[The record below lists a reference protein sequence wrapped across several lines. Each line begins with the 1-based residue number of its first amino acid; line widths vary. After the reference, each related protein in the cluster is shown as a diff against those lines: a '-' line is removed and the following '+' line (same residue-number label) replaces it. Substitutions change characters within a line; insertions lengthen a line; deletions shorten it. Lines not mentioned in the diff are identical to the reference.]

1 MGNPFFHELKRQ
13 ASLMLKEKVVKPARL
28 ALTDVTPVQL
38 MTEDVTNGN
47 LWPPDTR
54 TLKLISRAAF
64 EVDDYWRIVEILH
77 RRLLNFDRENWRGPY
92 KAMILL
98 EYLLT
103 HGPLRIFEE
112 FQEDKDIIKQM
123 GSFQCVDEKG
133 FNWGL
138 RVNKL
143 SEKVLNLLENSSYF
157 KEERGRARKLTIG
170 IKGLGSFNPRSSS
183 IDASLKEF
191 SPKSYDR
198 CNSDYID
205 HHNEESLFFY
215 VEDGIRETQSRTEEN
230 PTWEHSFFGN
240 QHYLTKKPVVIL
252 SYNTELSNAQTL
264 QYNN

>member
-1 MGNPFFHELKRQ
+1 MGSPFFHELKKQ
-13 ASLMLKEKVVKPARL
+13 ASLMLKEKVIKPARL
-28 ALTDVTPVQL
+28 ALTDVTSIQL

-47 LWPPDTR
+47 SLLPLDTR

-64 EVDDYWRIVEILH
+64 EIDDYWRITEILH
-77 RRLLNFDRENWRGPY
+77 RRLLNFNRENWRGPY

-112 FQEDKDIIKQM
+112 FQDDKDIIKQM

-143 SEKVLNLLENSSYF
+143 SEKVLKLLLNSSYF
-157 KEERGRARKLTIG
+157 KEERARARKLSIG

-183 IDASLKEF
+183 IDGNLKEF
-191 SPKSYDR
+191 STKSYER
-198 CNSDYID
+198 CNSDYIYPQS
-205 HHNEESLFFY
+205 EESMFL
-215 VEDGIRETQSRTEEN
+215 VEDEVREAQSRTEEN
-230 PTWEHSFFGN
+230 AMWEHSFFGN
-240 QHYLTKKPVVIL
+240 QHYQTKKPL
-252 SYNTELSNAQTL
+252 L
-264 QYNN
+264 